1 MDDSPPDPSI
11 HGISQA
17 RMLEWVAITFSRGSS
32 WPTDWTWVSCI
43 QADSLP
49 SELWQD
55 GLEDVPWDYHLT
67 ITLVKV
73 INSSYCDKQPQIS

>member
-1 MDDSPPDPSI
+1 MDDSPPDPSV
-11 HGISQA
+11 HGISPA

-32 WPTDWTWVSCI
+32 WPTDWTWVSGI

-67 ITLVKV
+67 VTLVKV